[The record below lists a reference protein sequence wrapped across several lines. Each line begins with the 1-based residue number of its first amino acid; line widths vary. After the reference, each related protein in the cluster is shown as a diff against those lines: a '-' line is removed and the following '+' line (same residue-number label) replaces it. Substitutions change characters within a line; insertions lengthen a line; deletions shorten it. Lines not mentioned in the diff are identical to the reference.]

1 MSENQDRGRAIE
13 WGWIQVGRDRSIGYT
28 SVVCEEDI
36 ARCLHDDA
44 KNELPPNTRYELR
57 RMMPLNY
64 GRTNGIAWLWTPEFT
79 DSKEWGKAQAGYNAE
94 SGYSLVGQFITPCLP
109 LHRAKTVTEIE

>member
-28 SVVCEEDI
+28 SVVCEDDVTQ
-36 ARCLHDDA
+36 CLHDDA

-57 RMMPLNY
+57 RVILNY
-64 GRTNGIAWLWTPEFT
+64 GRSRGMAWFWTPTF
-79 DSKEWGKAQAGYNAE
+79 DAAKDWQSAAAGYQE
-94 SGYSLVGQFITPCLP
+94 EGGYYLVGQFVTPCAP
-109 LHRAKTVTEIE
+109 LNVAKTVTEIS